1 MLHRIS
7 SYRDENGNEKFGNS
21 LLQLIYIKNRHLFI
35 KINPFVSCYSFH
47 AEKTLKSEYS
57 IRAGSIL
64 SERQDHSKG
73 TRWGGGHL
81 FSLDPPAFSRRESV
95 QDVFLSC
102 RSAPLLLRIAVFIRR
117 LPSPDFRRGAQ
128 IVAVVVFAC
137 MDDVFVRPHFAR
149 PLQFLIRHEPI
160 H

>member
-1 MLHRIS
+1 MPKNPLK
-7 SYRDENGNEKFGNS
+7 NECN
-21 LLQLIYIKNRHLFI
+21 
-35 KINPFVSCYSFH
+35 
-47 AEKTLKSEYS
+47 

-128 IVAVVVFAC
+128 IVALVIFAR
-137 MDDVFVRPHFAR
+137 MNDVFVRSDFAR
-149 PLQFLIRHEPI
+149 PFQLLIRHEPI
-160 H
+160 HGQDLLSRSSPRCPHEALEESFFLYHPPKPFDHPPKKEN